1 MSHGASARLFVAIAA
16 PAQVCAVL
24 AAWGREAAS
33 ALAVGGRPSREDGVR
48 VLEPD
53 SLHLT
58 LLFLGSRPTGEID
71 ALAAALRSTPA
82 TLGSLTVGP
91 PLLLPSRRPR
101 ALALE
106 VRDAGEELAAL
117 RDRLAGALG
126 QSGSWTPE
134 RRRLRPHITVARL
147 REGALSRRRAGTPIV
162 LPPAPLLSF
171 VPARVAL
178 YRSHL
183 EPAGARYVE
192 LAACPPGRLGGEQ

>member
-1 MSHGASARLFVAIAA
+1 MSHGASARLFVAVAA
-16 PAQVCAVL
+16 PAHAREVL

-33 ALAVGGRPSREDGVR
+33 TLAVGGRVSREGGVR
-48 VLEPD
+48 VLEAD

-58 LLFLGSRPTGEID
+58 LLFLGGRPTGEID
-71 ALAAALRSTPA
+71 ALAAALRSTPV

-106 VRDAGEELAAL
+106 VRDSGGDLAAV
-117 RDRLAGALG
+117 RDRVAGALAQTG
-126 QSGSWTPE
+126 GWAHE

-147 REGALSRRRAGTPIV
+147 REGALSRRRAGGPIV
-162 LPPAPLLSF
+162 LPPAPSLSF
-171 VPARVAL
+171 EPSRVAL

-183 EPAGARYVE
+183 DPAGASYVE
-192 LAACPPGRLGGEQ
+192 LAACPPKPLAGGQ